1 MFKLKHSIAGFAL
14 ATAASPLV
22 AIAQQTP
29 PTQQQNAQTP
39 PVQTQQDRRD
49 VNQADQQGGLQGQ
62 QGNPG
67 QGQGANVTVEQALV
81 MKLKKSNEAEIT
93 LAKMAEKK
101 VDDEGF
107 RKFTSQLIEDHQ
119 ALNKE
124 LDQVASMGGRRNVS
138 QPANG
143 QSKNDS
149 EPTNAT
155 SPNPSQPGRATTQPA
170 EGAPNQQP
178 GAAQPGA
185 AQPGAQPGVAGRGGE
200 GRQGRGQ
207 MGGMGG
213 GRVPQVLTT
222 LMSQACDNNLK
233 MTQEMLESYEGQD
246 FKMAFLGQQIVAH
259 TASLAE
265 MKAIESVGPEQLKA
279 IAQQASPKIQEHL
292 DMAKKLAKK
301 FEDDRDSGD
310 RSKKSEGN
318 RESSDNK

>member
-81 MKLKKSNEAEIT
+81 MKLKKSNDAEIT

-124 LDQVASMGGRRNVS
+124 LDQVASMGGRRNAS

-185 AQPGAQPGVAGRGGE
+185 QPGVGGRGGE

-318 RESSDNK
+318 RESSENK